1 MDWKDLVRTIAPG
14 LATAAGGPAA
24 GLAVKILG
32 DKLLGNPDATEDQ
45 VAAVVTAGLTGEQ
58 QIALAQGEQ
67 QLTLELARISAAS
80 DAAALQDTA
89 SARAQTVALAHEQ
102 SSIAW
107 GAPVVSG
114 LIVAGYF
121 ACLFLLFFRKEEMP
135 PNLFQLLNV
144 MFGALQLLVGQVGN
158 YWLGSSAGSKRSTD
172 TVRQIALNGGSKK

>member
-1 MDWKDLVRTIAPG
+1 M
-14 LATAAGGPAA
+14 LATALGGPAA
-24 GLAVKILG
+24 GAVVKLLG
-32 DKLLGNPDATEDQ
+32 DKLLGKPDATQDEVSAALSSGTLSGDQ
-45 VAAVVTAGLTGEQ
+45 IVAVRAAEQ
-58 QIALAQGEQ
+58 NF
-67 QLTLELARISAAS
+67 TLEMARIEAAG